1 MSEDTN
7 KSDLQDIRKIMY
19 REALNEALR
28 EELRR
33 DETVFVMGGGIG
45 QRGGSYKVTVGLLDE
60 FGPRR
65 IIDTPISE
73 ASFTGAGVGAAIT
86 GMRPVVEILFVDFTS
101 LIIDQIVNQAAKYRF
116 MSGGRGRV
124 PMVLRTQGGS
134 GNGLAAQ
141 HSQSLEAWYYHTP
154 GLKVVMPSTPYDAK
168 GLLKSAIRE
177 DDPVIFI
184 EHKLLY
190 MTEGP
195 IPQAEY
201 AIELGLGDI
210 KRRGSDV
217 TIVAWSNMVP
227 RALSAAEKLA
237 QQGIETEVIDPRTL
251 VPLDKQLILESV
263 KKTEHLVIVQEA
275 VRRGGVA
282 SDIASIVQ
290 AEAFDFLDAPIEIVA
305 GKNTPIPFNVH
316 LERASVP
323 QENDIIEAIERT
335 LNL

>member
-1 MSEDTN
+1 MSED
-7 KSDLQDIRKIMY
+7 KGRPGASGVRQLKY

-33 DETVFVMGGGIG
+33 DESVFVIGGGIG

-65 IIDTPISE
+65 IIDAPIAE

-116 MSGGRGRV
+116 MSGGKGRV

-141 HSQSLEAWYYHTP
+141 HSQSLEAWYYHVP
-154 GLKVVMPSTPYDAK
+154 GLKVVMPSTAHDAK
-168 GLLKSAIRE
+168 GLLKSAIRD

-195 IPQAEY
+195 VPQDEY
-201 AIELGLGDI
+201 TVELGVGDI
-210 KRRGSDV
+210 KRGGSDV

-227 RALSAAEKLA
+227 RVLSAAEKLA
-237 QQGIETEVIDPRTL
+237 ARRIEAEVIDPRTL

-263 KKTEHLVIVQEA
+263 KRTEHLVIVQEA

-290 AEAFDFLDAPIEIVA
+290 AEAFDYLDAPIEIVA
-305 GKNTPIPFNVH
+305 GKNTPIPFNVQ
-316 LERASVP
+316 LEKACVP
-323 QENDIIEAIERT
+323 QEADIIEAVQRV
-335 LNL
+335 LHL

>member
-1 MSEDTN
+1 LSEKESTSAPCGTRRL
-7 KSDLQDIRKIMY
+7 KY

-33 DETVFVMGGGIG
+33 DESVFLIGGGIG
-45 QRGGSYKVTVGLLDE
+45 QRGGSYKVTIGLLEE

-65 IIDTPISE
+65 VIDAPISE

-86 GMRPVVEILFVDFTS
+86 GMRPVVEILFIDFTS

-116 MSGGRGRV
+116 MSGGKGRV

-141 HSQSLEAWYYHTP
+141 HSQSLEAWYYHVP

-168 GLLKSAIRE
+168 GLLKSAIRD

-190 MTEGP
+190 LTEGP
-195 IPQAEY
+195 VPQEEY
-201 AIELGLGDI
+201 TIELGVGDV
-210 KRRGSDV
+210 KRPGSDV

-227 RALSAAEKLA
+227 RSLSAAQTLA
-237 QQGIETEVIDPRTL
+237 QEGIEAEVIDLRTL
-251 VPLDKQLILESV
+251 VPLDKGLILDSV
-263 KKTEHLVIVQEA
+263 RKTEHLVIVQEA

-282 SDIASIVQ
+282 SDIASVVQ
-290 AEAFDFLDAPIEIVA
+290 AEAFDYLDAPIEIVA

-316 LERASVP
+316 LERAAVP
-323 QENDIIEAIERT
+323 QEADITSAVRKV
-335 LNL
+335 LHL